1 NARISMLSECLKAFK
16 SFFIIKSQK
25 KSKTA
30 FKTALCF
37 RFAQTLLNL
46 AALDSWEQF
55 FQRQAKTLKTRMD
68 SLRS

>member
-1 NARISMLSECLKAFK
+1 MLSECLKAFK